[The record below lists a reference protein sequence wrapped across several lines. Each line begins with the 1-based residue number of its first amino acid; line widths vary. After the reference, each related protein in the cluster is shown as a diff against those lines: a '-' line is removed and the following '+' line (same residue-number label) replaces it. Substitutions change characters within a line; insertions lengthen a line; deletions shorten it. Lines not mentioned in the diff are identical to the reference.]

1 MTDLFRI
8 GKSDFVKGLITA
20 VLAAV
25 FLSAGNMLQQ
35 PNFDFAAIDWQQ
47 ILNVA
52 GATFMAYIS
61 KNFLSDKEGKVLG
74 KLG

>member
-1 MTDLFRI
+1 MSELFKL

-25 FLSAGNMLQQ
+25 FLSLSQMLQS
-35 PNFDFAAIDWQQ
+35 PNFNFATIDWQS

-61 KNFLSDKEGKVLG
+61 KNWLSDKDGRILG
-74 KLG
+74 KIG

>member
-1 MTDLFRI
+1 MYSELFKL
-8 GKSDFVKGLITA
+8 GKSDFIKGLITA

-25 FLSAGNMLQQ
+25 FLSLSQMLQS
-35 PNFDFAAIDWQQ
+35 PNFNFATIDWNA

-61 KNFLSDKEGKVLG
+61 KNFLTSVDGKVLG
-74 KLG
+74 KW